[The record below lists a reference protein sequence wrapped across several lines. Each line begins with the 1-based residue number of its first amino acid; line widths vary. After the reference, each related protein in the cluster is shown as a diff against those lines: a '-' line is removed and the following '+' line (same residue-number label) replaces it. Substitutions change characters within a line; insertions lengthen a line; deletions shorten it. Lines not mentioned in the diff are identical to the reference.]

1 MSKNLANLLIVT
13 ALVVGIFGGA
23 YLFADRS
30 PAQVVSGNFGDA
42 IEPFGSATAA
52 AISCTNATS
61 TTVLAG
67 DSSRLYAVVTQTSN
81 NDVWLKLGSTAT
93 ASSGIL
99 LTGKGSSYEINAE
112 NPYNGI
118 ITCIPDSATST
129 LVVTYK

>member
-23 YLFADRS
+23 YFFGS
-30 PAQVVSGNFGDA
+30 MPATSGNLGA
-42 IEPFGSATAA
+42 SIEPFNAA
-52 AISCTNATS
+52 SVAAVTCTTATS
-61 TTVLAG
+61 TTALAA
-67 DSSRLYAVVTQTSN
+67 DSSRLYAVITQTN
-81 NDVWLKLGSTAT
+81 AVDTWLKLGSTAT

-99 LTGKGSSYEINAE
+99 LTGKGASYEINAD

-118 ITCIPDSATST
+118 ITCFPDSATST